1 MTKGSEW
8 QDWGR
13 LSWEINTS
21 QAAGDP
27 QFLSICVLSVSSD
40 LEKEIKALG
49 QGEGAKGQQVNW

>member
-1 MTKGSEW
+1 MAGL
-8 QDWGR
+8 GR